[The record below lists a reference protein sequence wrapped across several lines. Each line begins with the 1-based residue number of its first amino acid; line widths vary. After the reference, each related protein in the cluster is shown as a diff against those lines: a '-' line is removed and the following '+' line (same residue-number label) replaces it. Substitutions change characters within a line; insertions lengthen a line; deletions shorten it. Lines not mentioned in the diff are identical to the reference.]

1 LLGKDG
7 SIKKTNVEE
16 KDDTEGD
23 KKQGEGDKKQATDEG
38 EHDDSESHGEKQKKG
53 LGAKIKKVVHIGQ
66 K

>member
-1 LLGKDG
+1 LGKDG

-16 KDDTEGD
+16 KDEKDDTEGD
-23 KKQGEGDKKQATDEG
+23 KKQGTDEG
-38 EHDDSESHGEKQKKG
+38 EHDDSETHGEKQKKG